1 MSRNDGGLV
10 GNMRG
15 LAANGV
21 RAVRTRLE
29 LLGVELQIEK
39 ARIIRQLVVAV
50 AAFYLLSLGMLTAIF
65 WIVVNLS
72 DEPRRIAL
80 GGIALAFL
88 GLGAGALLWLLY
100 GNSRAKPLLAT
111 TIAVLKSDEHALAGT
126 KS

>member
-1 MSRNDGGLV
+1 MSRDDGGLV

-29 LLGVELQIEK
+29 LAGIELQVEK
-39 ARIIRQLVVAV
+39 ARVIRQLAV
-50 AAFYLLSLGMLTAIF
+50 AAATLYLLSFGTLAGIF
-65 WIVVNLS
+65 WIVTSVAEES
-72 DEPRRIAL
+72 RGIAL

-88 GLGAGALLWLLY
+88 VLGGCGLLGLLY
-100 GNSRAKPLLAT
+100 GNSRARPLLAT

-126 KS
+126 KP